1 MDFDKHPQP
10 DESWGHQAGVL
21 AIIAQSFEGV
31 LSPRRCSRSSYSWP
45 SATCIEEDESMSEPQ
60 RHRTQEM
67 IVRAAAE
74 VRLCET
80 IRRSTSAREGTP
92 RAANRRDQSMRPTA

>member
-1 MDFDKHPQP
+1 
-10 DESWGHQAGVL
+10 
-21 AIIAQSFEGV
+21 
-31 LSPRRCSRSSYSWP
+31 
-45 SATCIEEDESMSEPQ
+45 MSEPQ

-80 IRRSTSAREGTP
+80 IRRSTCAGRNSPRSKQKRPINAAYGVTWIHAFAVQTP
-92 RAANRRDQSMRPTA
+92 WGQPCAFSVTVSSTYPVPSSF